1 MSFRFRTAS
10 RQFVAA
16 TLFSALVLAPSLSTP
31 ANAAEC
37 VPATSTPWTGD
48 GTDGSTIGTAYT
60 VLTFS
65 SAGTCTW
72 TVPSGVSSVAA
83 FAVGGGGGGA
93 GGSGSHLASPK
104 VANSGA
110 AGSGGGGAQ
119 ISTGSGSVT
128 PGSTLTV
135 VVGAGGARGLGGG
148 DGGIAGACGSDGGA
162 SSISEISLVAAGGDG
177 GIGGGQNA
185 SCTAADNVD
194 GSGYF
199 LPGAGGD
206 SGTGFTGGSPSGTQ
220 AGSGASVT
228 TNGGASTAIVTG
240 QTVSFSGVSDT
251 FANGGGGGN
260 RGANYG
266 GSGTGAGSGGGGGR
280 EPLYSGS
287 LYWYGYAGSAGVAG
301 AVVVRYI
308 TPLAT
313 TASSPAAIILGED
326 IPAITYTTNPATVPA
341 DWTTEPTCG
350 VYAADD
356 LTTPLTAIVEPG
368 EYVTQCV
375 GGTLPSGAGAS
386 VIPGTLTVSPFTVSA
401 SSPAT
406 MKVGDTL
413 PDITFTVTPSDYTPS
428 WTTPPTCAIY
438 SESDLVTPVTTIT
451 SPGTYVTQ
459 CTGGVLSNGA
469 TGFTIDNGTFE
480 VTAADDN
487 GGGSNGG
494 GSNDGALVL
503 TGWAFATTLA
513 LVFIA
518 GLMFVGAVAFRG
530 VKLRLVAAEEDARL
544 SRILR
549 VLNAKLARLEGKS
562 RRR

>member
-1 MSFRFRTAS
+1 MTFRIRTAS
-10 RQFVAA
+10 RQFITA
-16 TLFSALVLAPSLSTP
+16 TLFSVLVLAPSLSAP

-37 VPATSTPWTGD
+37 VPATTSSWTGD
-48 GTDGSTIGTAYT
+48 GSDSSTIGTAYT

-93 GGSGSHLASPK
+93 GASGSHAASPL

-148 DGGIAGACGSDGGA
+148 GGAAGACGADGGA
-162 SSISEISLVAAGGDG
+162 SSISEISLTASGGAG
-177 GIGGGQNA
+177 GIGGGQNS
-185 SCTAADNVD
+185 SCTAADNIN

-220 AGSGASVT
+220 AGSGASAT
-228 TNGGASTAIVTG
+228 TNGGASTAVVPG
-240 QTVSFSGVSDT
+240 QTVSFSGVSGT

-301 AVVVRYI
+301 TVVVRYI
-308 TPLAT
+308 TPLVT
-313 TASSPAAIILGED
+313 TSSSPSAIILGEG
-326 IPAITYTTNPATVPA
+326 IPAITYTTSPATVPS

-356 LTTPLTAIVEPG
+356 LTTPLTAITEPG

-375 GGTLPSGAGAS
+375 GGTLLNGGGAS
-386 VIPGTLTVSPFTVSA
+386 VVPGALTVSPFTVSA
-401 SSPAT
+401 SSPTT

-413 PDITFTVTPSDYTPS
+413 PVVTFSVTPSDYTPS

-438 SESDLVTPVTTIT
+438 SESDLLTPVTTIT

-469 TGFTIDNGTFE
+469 TGFTFENGAFE
-480 VTAADDN
+480 VTAADNN

-549 VLNAKLARLEGKS
+549 VLNAKLARLEGTS